1 MKKCLISF
9 GNSLKPPVELHEGEA
24 LSERLTVQNSPIL
37 FGCRIGICGTCLI
50 EVIDSAETL
59 PPRNETEEEFLQTVV
74 PDRPQ
79 CRLACQ
85 MFVRTDMTI
94 QKSEL

>member
-9 GNSLKPPVELHEGEA
+9 ENSQKPPVELFEGEA
-24 LSERLTVQNSPIL
+24 LSEHLTVQNSPIL

-50 EVIDSAETL
+50 EVLDSADEL
-59 PPRNETEEEFLQTVV
+59 PGRTETEDEFLQAVA

-85 MFVRTDMTI
+85 LQARTDMKI